1 MKKPVFEPFSGI
13 HSGPTGSLGSS
24 RRAMKDRNLALNPWI
39 FCLLLLSLEGWNQRV
54 RAQEAAVAGRT
65 SSPQVIVLGV
75 AQDAGFPQ
83 AGCMKACC
91 RTAWS
96 EVDSRR
102 HPVSLAIVDP
112 VSKQRWL
119 LDCSPAFPD
128 QWRLLNQQHPISEVP
143 GLDGILITH
152 AHMGHYLGLAYL
164 GREVIGAKQVP
175 VYAMPRMATFL
186 AENGPWDQL
195 VRLGNIELKGMK
207 ADQSIQLNSRL
218 SVVPILVPHRDEY
231 SETVGF
237 IVRGPANSCLYL
249 PDIDK
254 WDRWDRSI
262 IELVQEVD
270 IAFLDGTFYAD
281 GELPG
286 RNMSEIP
293 HPFIRESMAWFSKL
307 EPDDRKK
314 IRFIHFNHTN
324 PVLQESGAAVEQ
336 IREAGFNV
344 AQQGESHEL

>member
-1 MKKPVFEPFSGI
+1 MNSTTMRGGCHRPMKVWNQAI
-13 HSGPTGSLGSS
+13 NIWICSL
-24 RRAMKDRNLALNPWI
+24 I
-39 FCLLLLSLEGWNQRV
+39 LLSWAIGVQKGL
-54 RAQEAAVAGRT
+54 AQETESDT
-65 SSPQVIVLGV
+65 SASAPQLIVLGV

-83 AGCMKACC
+83 AGCMKVCC
-91 RTAWS
+91 QKAWD
-96 EVDSRR
+96 EAEARR

-112 VSKQRWL
+112 TTQQRWM

-128 QWRLLNQQHPISEVP
+128 QWKLLNEQHPVSNVP
-143 GLDGILITH
+143 GLDGILLTH

-186 AENGPWDQL
+186 AKNGPWDQL
-195 VRLGNIELKGMK
+195 VRLGNIELKGLK

-218 SVVPILVPHRDEY
+218 SVTPILVPHRDEY

-237 IVRGPANSCLYL
+237 IVRGPARSCLYL

-262 IELVQEVD
+262 IELVRDVD
-270 IAFLDGTFYAD
+270 IAFLDGTFFAD

-307 EPDDRKK
+307 SRDDRNK

-324 PVLQESGAAVEQ
+324 PVLQESSTAADQ
-336 IREAGFNV
+336 IREAGFNL
-344 AQQGESHEL
+344 AQQGENHEL